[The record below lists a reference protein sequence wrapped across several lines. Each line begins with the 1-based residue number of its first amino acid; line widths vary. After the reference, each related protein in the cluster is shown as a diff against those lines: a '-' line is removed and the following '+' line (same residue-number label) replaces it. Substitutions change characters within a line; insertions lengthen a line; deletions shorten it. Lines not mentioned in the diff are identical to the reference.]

1 MSKKDKK
8 IEIQIEDSKVLVNRE
23 EFPGY
28 RLVIGKKVIG
38 EIAELAE
45 NNFAVI
51 KNGNTEN
58 FYKKLEKAVGNI
70 IENYNLSH

>member
-8 IEIQIEDSKVLVNRE
+8 IEIQLEDNQVEVNGQT
-23 EFPGY
+23 FDGY
-28 RLVIGKKVIG
+28 RLSIGKKVIG
-38 EIAELAE
+38 EIAEIAD
-45 NNFAVI
+45 NQFAVV
-51 KNGNTEN
+51 KNGNTES